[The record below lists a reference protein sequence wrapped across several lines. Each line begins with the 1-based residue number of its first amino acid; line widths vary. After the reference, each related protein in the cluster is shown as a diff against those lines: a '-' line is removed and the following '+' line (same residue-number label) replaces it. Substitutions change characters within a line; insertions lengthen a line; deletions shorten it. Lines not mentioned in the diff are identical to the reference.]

1 MSRGCLKS
9 SDINN
14 SRKIL
19 KKALIMGFPTWGVL
33 GTLRLG
39 ILLADGIDKQALA
52 TLNNLLL
59 NHSSA
64 RLTEMN
70 HG

>member
-1 MSRGCLKS
+1 
-9 SDINN
+9 
-14 SRKIL
+14 
-19 KKALIMGFPTWGVL
+19 MGFPSWGVL
-33 GTLRLG
+33 GTLRLD

-64 RLTEMN
+64 RLTEMD